1 MLQSNDKLTRALR
14 FVLLVL
20 AITALAAVVWMV
32 VSKILL
38 VVMVLIGAGFVAYLI
53 YPVIAWL
60 ERRRWPRWVAITG
73 VYLLLALLLT
83 GVGAFAGPRV
93 TAQGRTFIHDFP
105 TLVSQLRDGIVSAN
119 NSLLSAAPDETRQTI
134 ANLFDQLVS
143 DLQGY
148 AGTAAGQALRI
159 ALNVV
164 SVITGLIIVPILA
177 FYILLDLDRLREGT
191 IGLFP
196 ARYREHILGVL
207 HDIDGVLGGF
217 IRGQVIVAAIVA
229 VLATA
234 ILLAFRIK
242 YAFLI
247 GVFVGVMD
255 VIPYVGAIA
264 GAIPAVI
271 LASVEHGFVWA
282 VLVVVA
288 FLAMYEL
295 EGHFIAPF
303 VVGQRVGLPPLMVI
317 VAILIGA
324 EVGGILGMFVSVP
337 LAGIIRVLWRRF
349 ARPQVMVETSALST
363 APLKEPEPLVVVED

>member
-1 MLQSNDKLTRALR
+1 MFEPNDRLTRALR

-20 AITALAAVVWMV
+20 AIIALAAVVWMV

-38 VVMVLIGAGFVAYLI
+38 VAIVLIGAGFFAYLI

-60 ERRRWPRWVAITG
+60 ERRRWPRWLAITT

-93 TAQGRTFIHDFP
+93 TVQGRTFIHDFP

-119 NSLLSAAPDETRQTI
+119 NSLLSAAPEETRQTI

-143 DLQGY
+143 DLQAY

-177 FYILLDLDRLREGT
+177 FYILLDLDRLRDGT
-191 IGLFP
+191 IALFP

-207 HDIDGVLGGF
+207 HDIDAVLGGF
-217 IRGQVIVAAIVA
+217 IRGQVIVAAVVA
-229 VLATA
+229 TLATV
-234 ILLAFRIK
+234 ILLAFHIK
-242 YAFLI
+242 YALLI

-264 GAIPAVI
+264 GAIPAMI
-271 LASVEHGFVWA
+271 LAIFEHGAVWG
-282 VLVVVA
+282 VLVALA
-288 FLAMYEL
+288 FFAMYEL

-303 VVGQRVGLPPLMVI
+303 IVGQRVGLPPLMVI

-337 LAGIIRVLWRRF
+337 LAGIIRVLWNRF
-349 ARPQVMVETSALST
+349 AHPQVVVETSGLIA